1 MLFRWIRLHL
11 VFCHFQCL
19 NQTFTG
25 LSRIDDFVDESQLGS
40 LIRSGEL
47 FLVGFQFFRLSL
59 CIRFAEPGYL
69 PRLLPPLLRFPH
81 LDRQSLR
88 LRLSAW
94 SSSQCMHRRKPYG

>member
-47 FLVGFQFFRLSL
+47 FLVGFAS
-59 CIRFAEPGYL
+59 A
-69 PRLLPPLLRFPH
+69 LRNRIFTAP
-81 LDRQSLR
+81 
-88 LRLSAW
+88 SAPITAI
-94 SSSQCMHRRKPYG
+94 SALG